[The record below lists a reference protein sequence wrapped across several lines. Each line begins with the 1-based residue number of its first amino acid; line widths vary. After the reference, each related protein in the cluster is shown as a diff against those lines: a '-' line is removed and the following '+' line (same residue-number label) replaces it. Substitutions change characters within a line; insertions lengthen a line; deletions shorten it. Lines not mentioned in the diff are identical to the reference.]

1 MAFTS
6 RKKAA
11 NKKMLFPI
19 DRNFD
24 STSQNEGFVKKT
36 RFHYAEKLLL
46 SPAETSKKKLARKK
60 WFQIVWERLPYKKWF
75 HLNLN
80 NGTTIALIKRRQSRK
95 SVSTRRN
102 GAFDGKSVSTSRKS
116 YFPCKELQNSKKT
129 GLHLISSI
137 LSTSRKNLQTKAESL

>member
-1 MAFTS
+1 MKDSLKRHVSTT
-6 RKKAA
+6 RKSCCFHQQKY
-11 NKKMLFPI
+11 L
-19 DRNFD
+19 
-24 STSQNEGFVKKT
+24 KKT
-36 RFHYAEKLLL
+36 
-46 SPAETSKKKLARKK
+46 RKK
-60 WFQIVWERLPYKKWF
+60 WFQIVGERLPYKKWF

-95 SVSTRRN
+95 SVSTRWN

-137 LSTSRKNLQTKAESL
+137 LSTSRKNLQIKAESL